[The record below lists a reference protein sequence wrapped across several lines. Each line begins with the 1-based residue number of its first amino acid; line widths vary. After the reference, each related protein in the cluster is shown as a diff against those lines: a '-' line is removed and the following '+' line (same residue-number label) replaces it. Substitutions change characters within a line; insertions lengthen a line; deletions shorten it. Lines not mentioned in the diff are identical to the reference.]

1 MDNGKVGTPTADR
14 AKRLLFTAL
23 ATLSIIHYPLSINK
37 VAAQEVGSATWLTH
51 AAPVEGEAGMWEVR
65 FEARPTLGWH
75 IYDLGPYDNPSLATF
90 FDFSASRG
98 VELVGEP
105 FEASEPV
112 HKFDPVFG
120 FETGY
125 YELSGIF
132 AQRVRVLE
140 PGAGGAVVAGEV
152 EYQICDDKYCVREVW
167 EFSVPVGTAGTA
179 GTPTADLATVGT
191 PTADSA
197 TQNLP
202 GGESLWSMIL
212 AAVGWALLALLTPC
226 VFPMIP
232 MTVTFFLKD
241 GSNPAK
247 ARWRASMFGVFI
259 VVIFTV
265 PIAALILAA
274 RFGGGEAVTADIFN
288 LLATHWVPNVTFF
301 AVFMIF
307 AASLLGAFEIRL
319 PSGWLNR
326 SDRNADRAGMVGV
339 FFLALTLVLVS
350 FSCTVPIVGTAIMQ
364 SVGGE
369 FWRPIATMVVF
380 SIVFALPFT
389 FFAFFPRIMERMPRS
404 GRWLGEVKV
413 LLGLAEIALGLKF
426 LSVADQTYHW
436 GILDREV
443 YLAIW
448 IVVFSIAGFYLLG
461 KIRFKYD
468 APLERVGVG
477 RLGLVIAVFSFVVY
491 LVPGMWGAPLRG
503 ISGYLPPITTQDFV
517 AGTDHPVA
525 SRHPSGGG
533 ELATQKIK
541 YADILH
547 LPHGLAGY
555 FDLEQGLAAARE
567 AAKPVFLDFTGHGCV
582 NCREMEA
589 RVWVDAEVQRILRE
603 QYVVIALYSDDRTR
617 LPENEWLTTP
627 AGKELKT
634 IGRKNS
640 WIVNTRYGVSAQPAY
655 LLLDGRG
662 ELLAP
667 VYGYSLDVAKYVEF
681 LRGGVRN
688 YELGITNYDE

>member
-1 MDNGKVGTPTADR
+1 MKLKMESGKWKVATW
-14 AKRLLFTAL
+14 FFIAL
-23 ATLSIIHYPLSINK
+23 VSLSIFNFQLST
-37 VAAQEVGSATWLTH
+37 AQDVGSATWLTH
-51 AAPVEGEAGMWEVR
+51 AAPVEGEEGVWEVR
-65 FEARPTLGWH
+65 FEARPTRGWH
-75 IYDLGPYDNPSLATF
+75 LYDLGPYDVPSLATT
-90 FDFSASRG
+90 FDFSPSRG
-98 VELVGEP
+98 VEPVGEP
-105 FEASEPV
+105 FEANKPV
-112 HKFDPVFG
+112 HKHDPVFG

-125 YELSGIF
+125 YEISGVF
-132 AQRVRVLE
+132 AQRVRALE
-140 PGAGGAVVAGEV
+140 PGAGGVVAGEV
-152 EYQICDDKYCVREVW
+152 EYQICNDEYCVRGVW
-167 EFSVPVGTAGTA
+167 EFSVPVGDPVPVIASPVGEAIQDGSKAGLLRAEDPRNDGSPGA
-179 GTPTADLATVGT
+179 GL
-191 PTADSA
+191 
-197 TQNLP
+197 
-202 GGESLWSMIL
+202 GGESLWNMIL
-212 AAVGWALLALLTPC
+212 AAIGWALLALLTPC

-241 GSNPAK
+241 NSNPAR
-247 ARWRASMFGVFI
+247 ARFLALIFGVFI

-288 LLATHWVPNVTFF
+288 WLATHWVPNVLFF
-301 AVFMIF
+301 AVFMLF

-319 PSGWLNR
+319 PSRWLNR

-369 FWRPIATMVVF
+369 FWRPIATMLVF
-380 SIVFALPFT
+380 SLVFALPFT

-404 GRWLGEVKV
+404 GGWLGEVKV

-448 IVVFSIAGFYLLG
+448 IVVFSLAGFYLLG

-468 APLERVGVG
+468 TPLERVGVG

-491 LVPGMWGAPLRG
+491 LVPGMWGAPLKG
-503 ISGYLPPITTQDFV
+503 ISGYLPPMSTQDFI
-517 AGTDHPVA
+517 
-525 SRHPSGGG
+525 GGG
-533 ELATQKIK
+533 NTPTDGMVSTEKIK

-547 LPHGLAGY
+547 LPHGMTGY
-555 FDLEQGLAAARE
+555 FDLEQGLAAAR
-567 AAKPVFLDFTGHGCV
+567 AAGKPVFLDFTGHGCV

-589 RVWVDAEVQRILRE
+589 RVWGDGEVQRILRE
-603 QYVVIALYSDDRTR
+603 EYIVIALYSDDRTR
-617 LPENEWLTTP
+617 LPDSEWLVTDT
-627 AGKELKT
+627 GRELRT

-640 WIVNTRYGVSAQPAY
+640 YIVNTRYGVSAQPAY
-655 LLLDGRG
+655 MLLDGEG
-662 ELLAP
+662 KLLAP

-681 LRGGVRN
+681 LRRGVEAFKNQAR
-688 YELGITNYDE
+688 

>member
-1 MDNGKVGTPTADR
+1 MRTWAAR
-14 AKRLLFTAL
+14 FFIAL
-23 ATLSIIHYPLSINK
+23 ATLSTFNFQLST
-37 VAAQEVGSATWLTH
+37 AQEVGSARWSAT
-51 AAPVEGEAGMWEVR
+51 AAPVEGEAGVWEVR

-75 IYDLGPYDNPSLATF
+75 IYDLGPYDIPSLATGF
-90 FDFSASRG
+90 YFSESRG
-98 VELVGEP
+98 IEMVGEP
-105 FEASEPV
+105 FEASDPV
-112 HKFDPVFG
+112 HKLDTVFG

-125 YELSGIF
+125 YEIAGVF

-140 PGAGGAVVAGEV
+140 PGAVVAGEV
-152 EYQICDDKYCVREVW
+152 EYQVCNDEYCVREVW
-167 EFSVPVGTAGTA
+167 DFSIPIVPAG
-179 GTPTADLATVGT
+179 TVGT
-191 PTADSA
+191 PTAAGTPAAVTA
-197 TQNLP
+197 TQNGP
-202 GGESLWSMIL
+202 GGGGFWGMIL
-212 AAVGWALLALLTPC
+212 SAMGWALLALLTPC

-241 GSNPAK
+241 SSNPA
-247 ARWRASMFGVFI
+247 RSRFRASMFGVFI

-288 LLATHWVPNVTFF
+288 WLATHWIPNVLFF
-301 AVFMIF
+301 AVFMLF

-369 FWRPIATMVVF
+369 FWRPVATMLVF

-404 GRWLGEVKV
+404 GGWLGEVKV

-461 KIRFKYD
+461 KIRFRHD

-491 LVPGMWGAPLRG
+491 LLPGMWGAPLKAL
-503 ISGYLPPITTQDFV
+503 SGYLPPLSTQDFGRN
-517 AGTDHPVA
+517 ADGGRNA
-525 SRHPSGGG
+525 GGG
-533 ELATQKIK
+533 FGYAETVK

-547 LPHGLAGY
+547 LPHGLTGY
-555 FDLEQGLAAARE
+555 FDLEQGLAAAR
-567 AAKPVFLDFTGHGCV
+567 AAGKPVFLDFTGHGCV

-589 RVWVDAEVQRILRE
+589 RVWVDGEVQRLLRE
-603 QYVVIALYSDDRTR
+603 EFVVIALYSDDRTR
-617 LPENEWLTTP
+617 LPEGEWLTTP

-640 WIVNTRYGVSAQPAY
+640 YIVNTRYGVSAQPAY
-655 LLLDGRG
+655 LLTDGEG
-662 ELLAP
+662 ELLVPA
-667 VYGYSLDVAKYVEF
+667 YGYNLDVADYIAF
-681 LRGGVRN
+681 LRSGVEAFNNPAR
-688 YELGITNYDE
+688 